1 MSRIIDD
8 LYLRL
13 NGVATEL
20 TAELGRT
27 VTLREALLRLFGAER
42 MLPGDLAWSWR
53 FQELAKARGEVAG
66 RNRPVHAET
75 GDVSNFRK
83 NYT

>member
-1 MSRIIDD
+1 MSHIIDD

-27 VTLREALLRLFGAER
+27 VTIREALLRLLGTKQ
-42 MLPGDLAWSWR
+42 LDLGDLAWSWR
-53 FQELAKARGEVAG
+53 FKELAGAEKSAR
-66 RNRPVHAET
+66 RRTN
-75 GDVSNFRK
+75 D
-83 NYT
+83 